1 MKIELNATEITS
13 IRKELKNVSFDITC
27 DFNNYIIIID
37 KKNLIEFLIELPNEH
52 PLRNK
57 FQKSGDEM
65 RWKEIPKFTRKE
77 IFKMTTQELYDLNSD
92 LQREKNKVK
101 SELIARGDY

>member
-1 MKIELNATEITS
+1 M
-13 IRKELKNVSFDITC
+13 
-27 DFNNYIIIID
+27 
-37 KKNLIEFLIELPNEH
+37 
-52 PLRNK
+52 
-57 FQKSGDEM
+57 G
-65 RWKEIPKFTRKE
+65 WKEIPKFTRKE